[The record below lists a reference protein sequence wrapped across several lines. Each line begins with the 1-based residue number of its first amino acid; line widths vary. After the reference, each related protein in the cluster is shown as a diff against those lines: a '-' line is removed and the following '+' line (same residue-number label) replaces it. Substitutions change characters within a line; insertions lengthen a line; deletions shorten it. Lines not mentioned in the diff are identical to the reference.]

1 MICPF
6 CKTDNDS
13 VIDSREADG
22 GAAVRRRRECNAC
35 HRRFTTYERFER
47 ADKLTV
53 VKRDG
58 TRVPFNVDNL
68 MRGLMAACGTRPVS
82 AEKKHELVR
91 SIEDE
96 LNREFEGEVSSVI
109 IGRRVASRLR
119 GIDSI
124 AYIRFVSEHEDFTS
138 VEEIAAEV
146 KSVQESPEDLPTQ
159 TKLFEE

>member
-1 MICPF
+1 MICPY
-6 CKTDNDS
+6 CKGDNDS

-35 HRRFTTYERFER
+35 QRRFTTYERFER

-58 TRVPFNVDNL
+58 TRVLFNADNL
-68 MRGLMAACGTRPVS
+68 MRGIMAACGKRPIS
-82 AEKKHELVR
+82 AEKKAELVR
-91 SIEDE
+91 GIEDE
-96 LNREFEGEVSSVI
+96 LNREFEGEVSSIV

-119 GIDSI
+119 SLDGI

-138 VEEIAAEV
+138 VDELALEV
-146 KSVQESPEDLPTQ
+146 KNVQETPKDLPEQ